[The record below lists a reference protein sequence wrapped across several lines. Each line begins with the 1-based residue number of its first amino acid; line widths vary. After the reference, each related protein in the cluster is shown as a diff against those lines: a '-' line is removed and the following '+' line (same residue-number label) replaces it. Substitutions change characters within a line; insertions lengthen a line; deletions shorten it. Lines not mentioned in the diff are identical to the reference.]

1 MVKTVKGLLT
11 LKELKALLTKYAQTQ
26 QSYRRV
32 VTDQADITFQ
42 EDRVTLRII
51 DRKKE
56 KCTLC
61 EGTGILEENRK
72 CWICEGTG
80 IRETTDEVYAKITEK
95 DYGLKIEV
103 NTNGSQ
109 PEIWKPDVEKIKI
122 FINSLAGKPCV
133 IIPTSKSGS
142 RAKTP
147 IKTISEILTQAQRK
161 IVEY

>member
-32 VTDQADITFQ
+32 VTDQADITFY
-42 EDRVTLRII
+42 ENHVTLRII
-51 DRKKE
+51 EPKKE
-56 KCTLC
+56 KCYYC
-61 EGTGILEENRK
+61 EGTGTVGNTK

-109 PEIWKPDVEKIKI
+109 PEIWKPDVEKIKN

-142 RAKTP
+142 KAKTQ